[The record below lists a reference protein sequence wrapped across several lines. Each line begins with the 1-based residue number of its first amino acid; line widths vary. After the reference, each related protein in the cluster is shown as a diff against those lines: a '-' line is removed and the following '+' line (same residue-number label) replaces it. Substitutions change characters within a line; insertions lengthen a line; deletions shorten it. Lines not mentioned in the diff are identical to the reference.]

1 MKIII
6 IMVIIVIMTE
16 MIICSLTKTPAAV
29 FRLQDLPREV
39 QYQLHLCGR
48 PRDLKMVERK
58 SIIIAIVLC
67 YQVLCAN
74 EVSLGRIT
82 CSVMSRNW
90 SSSFLVLLKLSDC
103 FELESSSQLSS

>member
-1 MKIII
+1 MK
-6 IMVIIVIMTE
+6 IMVIIVIMTV

-67 YQVLCAN
+67 YQVLCY
-74 EVSLGRIT
+74 V
-82 CSVMSRNW
+82 VF
-90 SSSFLVLLKLSDC
+90 FLIYFFLLFTKIK
-103 FELESSSQLSS
+103 ELE

>member
-1 MKIII
+1 MKIMI
-6 IMVIIVIMTE
+6 IMVIIVIMTV

-29 FRLQDLPREV
+29 FRLQDLPWEV

-67 YQVLCAN
+67 YQDLCAN
-74 EVSLGRIT
+74 EVSLGRNVFSHVTKLEFFI
-82 CSVMSRNW
+82 SRAIEII
-90 SSSFLVLLKLSDC
+90 LL
-103 FELESSSQLSS
+103 F